1 KRSRPFAPYPLKAL
15 SYGVFGVIFF
25 GLPASAFAS
34 QTLDA
39 LVSAA
44 AGFSSAIQQQLE
56 VVQTNPSPAIAQLQ
70 KLRRTTCPFTN
81 LPEKTGGRLGLGIPP
96 AVILRRCLR
105 VLRSPPWAIWV
116 TAAA

>member
-1 KRSRPFAPYPLKAL
+1 LRLRSRLANGIFNMKAQQAIAVVKESRPFAPYPLKAL

-44 AGFSSAIQQQLE
+44 AGFSSAIQQQLDA
-56 VVQTNPSPAIAQLQ
+56 NPLAWP
-70 KLRRTTCPFTN
+70 
-81 LPEKTGGRLGLGIPP
+81 TG
-96 AVILRRCLR
+96 
-105 VLRSPPWAIWV
+105 
-116 TAAA
+116 